1 MTSRSSDSP
10 RLPSNAVCAL
20 AFLLGAVVGGRARRW
35 IYRRLLGYDIHPTAS
50 LGISFLRVARAE
62 LGPGSRVGHFSII
75 RNLRNLTLGENAR
88 IGTFNWVF
96 GMIDG
101 EGRHF
106 VGEPDRVAS
115 LVMEPESSLTSRHI
129 VDCTNSVT
137 IGAFSTVAGFASQ
150 ILTHGIDVETSCQGS
165 RPVRIGRY
173 CMIGTGCIVTK
184 GSVIPDGTVLG
195 AGSVFRGQP
204 DLTYH
209 LYSGV
214 PATPVKA
221 LHPELAYFTRQKGAV
236 S

>member
-10 RLPSNAVCAL
+10 RLPSNAACGL
-20 AFLLGAVVGGRARRW
+20 AFLFGAIGGGRVRRW
-35 IYRRLLGYDIHPTAS
+35 LYRALLGYDIHPTAS
-50 LGISFLRVARAE
+50 VGIAFLRVARAE
-62 LGPGSRVGHFSII
+62 LGPGCKVGHFSVI
-75 RNLRNLTLGENAR
+75 RNLRALTVGENAR

-101 EGRHF
+101 GDAHF
-106 VGEPDRVAS
+106 VDEPDRVSA
-115 LVMEPESSLTSRHI
+115 LVMERESSLTSRHI

-150 ILTHGIDVETSCQGS
+150 ILTHGIDVETSSQGS

-214 PATPVKA
+214 PASPVKA